1 MQQFIELL
9 KKDKKLVIG
18 LMSGTS
24 VDGIDTAIV
33 EITGHGLETEVELI
47 AFETFPFPPGVPQ
60 RILSLCHPDTGRVDD
75 ICEMNFYIGHLFA
88 EAVKHILQKSGMR
101 ANDIALIGSH
111 GQTIHHLPGEPNTIR
126 KTRSLKRS
134 GRRIYGKGHE
144 IPNSPHR
151 TARNIKKPSTL
162 QIGEPAVI
170 AHETGIPTI
179 ADFRVAD
186 MAAGGQGAPL
196 VSYPDYLLFRDSVKT
211 VGLLNIGGIANLTVL
226 PANGT
231 YDTVCA
237 ADTGPGNM
245 CIDAVISE
253 ITKGAEHYDKDGKRA
268 AQGTAYQP
276 LIDEWLKHPFF
287 QLPPPKTTGR
297 EMFGH
302 TYAMECLEACRE
314 HELSDND
321 CIATLTELTVQTIAD
336 YIAKFVTVQNPIDT
350 LYVSGGGVHNQT
362 IMRRLGELLSNT
374 AVEPVD
380 NSGISADAK
389 EAIALRFW
397 RMKPSMDTP
406 EICLQR
412 LGHLFGK
419 FWVSS
424 CVRDL
429 LTVSFHQ
436 QSALGI
442 LSGPLNLFAKRYNV
456 DDYLGRENR
465 PLEVLSHKD
474 VSNLR
479 VICCP
484 ALLRITCLGW
494 MSETVVSASSLSPGE
509 TMCVLFPTVVRMS
522 ACGGISLSLEIMVP
536 VRR

>member
-1 MQQFIELL
+1 MQEFIKLL

-24 VDGIDTAIV
+24 VDGIDAAIV
-33 EITGHGLETEVELI
+33 EVTGHNLKTKVDLI
-47 AFETFPFPPGVPQ
+47 AFETFPFPTGVPE
-60 RILSLCHPDTGRVDD
+60 RILALCQPDTGRVDD

-88 EAVKHILQKSGMR
+88 EAAKHILQKSGMS

-111 GQTIHHLPGEPNTIR
+111 GQTIHHLPKDTNT
-126 KTRSLKRS
+126 
-134 GRRIYGKGHE
+134 GH
-144 IPNSPHR
+144 NVSR
-151 TARNIKKPSTL
+151 YPSTL

-196 VSYPDYLLFRDSVKT
+196 VSYPDYLLFHDSTKT

-231 YDTVCA
+231 FDTVCA

-245 CIDAVISE
+245 CIDAVVTE
-253 ITKGAEHYDKDGKRA
+253 ITEGTEHYDKDGRRA
-268 AQGTAYQP
+268 AQGTPRQP

-287 QLPPPKTTGR
+287 HQSPPKTTGR

-302 TYAMECLEACRE
+302 IYAMECLAACRE

-336 YIAKFVTVQNPIDT
+336 YITQFVTEQNLIDT

-362 IMRRLGELLSNT
+362 IMRRLSELLSDT
-374 AVEPVD
+374 AVEPLD

-389 EAIALRFW
+389 EAIAFAILANETLHGNAGNL
-397 RMKPSMDTP
+397 PSATGASVRKV
-406 EICLQR
+406 L
-412 LGHLFGK
+412 GK
-419 FWVSS
+419 FV
-424 CVRDL
+424 
-429 LTVSFHQ
+429 
-436 QSALGI
+436 
-442 LSGPLNLFAKRYNV
+442 
-456 DDYLGRENR
+456 
-465 PLEVLSHKD
+465 
-474 VSNLR
+474 
-479 VICCP
+479 CP
-484 ALLRITCLGW
+484 
-494 MSETVVSASSLSPGE
+494 
-509 TMCVLFPTVVRMS
+509 
-522 ACGGISLSLEIMVP
+522 
-536 VRR
+536 